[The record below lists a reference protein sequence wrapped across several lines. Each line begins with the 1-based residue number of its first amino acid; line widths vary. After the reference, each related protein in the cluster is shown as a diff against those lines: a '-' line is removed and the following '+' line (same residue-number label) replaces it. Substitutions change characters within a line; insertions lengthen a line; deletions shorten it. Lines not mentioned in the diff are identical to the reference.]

1 MQWQAQPTKKQRV
14 PDRTRLTYILQGCL
28 TGAIAGLVVS
38 AFRLAIVNGLKLMTV
53 VYKQLSVHLELI
65 PVWLLLMLLVAV
77 VVGYMGRQYPEIKG
91 SGIPQVEGQLA
102 GNLEY
107 AWWPVL
113 WRKFIGGIL
122 SIGSGLFLGREGPSI
137 QLGATI
143 AQGYA
148 EVTHQTELKRRVLI
162 ASGAAAGLSAAFN
175 APIASTLFV
184 LEEVYHNFS
193 PLIWTTALA
202 SAIASNFVSTVFFG
216 LTPVL
221 HIVYARTLPLT
232 MYPHLLLLGIFL
244 GVMGFVYQRVLLKMG
259 DWYAYLTK
267 LPSWLF
273 GIVPFVLVIPIGI
286 LTPNLLGGGNNII
299 LAIAAHS
306 PALIVLV
313 GIFVLRFVFSM
324 ISYGS
329 GLPGGIFLPILSLGA
344 ILGAIYGKVMIQLG
358 WMPSAYLVNF
368 IIIAMAGY
376 FAGIGKAP
384 FTAILLITEMVGTL
398 HHLMPLAVVSITAYL
413 VVDLMGG
420 APIYESLLHKIVKPK
435 MAQTGGKLDR
445 VEFPIFAGSDLANHQ
460 VRDFKWSENS
470 LLIAVRRGEREIIP
484 HGDTLLQAGDTL
496 IVTTGHQNRGNILRK
511 LKKLQYSQIDS

>member
-1 MQWQAQPTKKQRV
+1 MQWQGSLDNKKSS
-14 PDRTRLTYILQGCL
+14 PDDTRLVSILKGCL
-28 TGAIAGLVVS
+28 TGALAGLVVS
-38 AFRLAIVNGLKLMTV
+38 VFRLAIVQSLKLVTI
-53 VYKQLSVHLELI
+53 VYDQISHNWTILPI
-65 PVWLLLMLLVAV
+65 WLLVVLGLAV
-77 VVGYMGRQYPEIKG
+77 VVGYLGKQFPEIKG
-91 SGIPQVEGQLA
+91 SGIPQVEGQLS

-107 AWWPVL
+107 PWWSIL

-122 SIGSGLFLGREGPSI
+122 AIGPGLFLGREGPSI

-143 AQGYA
+143 GQGYA
-148 EVTHQTELKRRVLI
+148 ELTHESEVNRRVFI

-221 HIVYARTLPLT
+221 YIVYTKTLPLT
-232 MYPHLLLLGIFL
+232 MYPHLLFLGIFL

-259 DWYAYLTK
+259 DWYEYLIK
-267 LPSWLF
+267 LPKWLF
-273 GIVPFVLVIPIGI
+273 GMVPFILVIPIG
-286 LTPNLLGGGNNII
+286 LLVPNLLGGGNSII
-299 LAIAAHS
+299 LNIAGHT
-306 PALIVLV
+306 PGLLILL
-313 GIFVLRFVFSM
+313 GIFILRFVFSM

-344 ILGAIYGKVMIQLG
+344 ILGAIYGQTMIWLG
-358 WMPSAYLVNF
+358 IFPASYLTNF

-398 HHLMPLAVVSITAYL
+398 HHLMPLAVVSITAYV
-413 VVDLMGG
+413 VVDLLGG
-420 APIYESLLHKIVKPK
+420 APIYESLLHKIVKPSVPN
-435 MAQTGGKLDR
+435 ATGKLDR
-445 VEFPIFAGSDLANHQ
+445 VEFPVFAGSYMVGHQ
-460 VRDFKWSENS
+460 VRDFQWPQNS
-470 LLIAVRRGEREIIP
+470 LLIAIRRGEREVIP
-484 HGDTLLQAGDTL
+484 HGDTLLIAGDTL
-496 IVTTGHQNRGNILRK
+496 VVTTNHRNRGNLLHLLHQLPMQTK
-511 LKKLQYSQIDS
+511 